1 MFRRF
6 SLILLAA
13 TAIGVVTSH
22 GASAADILRKAPPAA
37 PLPPP
42 VQDWSGIYVGVEG
55 GGGWG
60 HQDGFNAPF
69 NLRPGFGQFC
79 GEQISP
85 FDCGDS
91 VVNEEFAEFDGVLG
105 RNRHFADVNLGGVN
119 TSGWL
124 FGAFFGAQKQWGNWV
139 LGIEADVDGGEISG
153 SANGSANFSCGL
165 GSCPF
170 DSDAALTLKHAASLE
185 SKMDELASLR
195 GKIGYAW
202 SPNWMIYGTGGAAF
216 AHVKNTLTSA
226 QSIDYSEFDG
236 FFSAKC
242 PDGFCVTE
250 DLAAHFANTFTAS
263 SSQTMLGWTIGAG
276 IDYKWQLD
284 PGSALVFG
292 VEYQYFNFPTQ
303 TFTFSGPSGLSVAL
317 DSKETVNVVK
327 GKISYL
333 FSLH

>member
-1 MFRRF
+1 MRRI
-6 SLILLAA
+6 SLALLGA
-13 TAIGVVTSH
+13 TAIGIVISQ
-22 GASAADILRKAPPAA
+22 GALAADILRKAPPPA
-37 PLPPP
+37 PVAPPI
-42 VQDWSGIYVGVEG
+42 QDWSGIYVGVEG

-60 HQDGFNAPF
+60 HQDSFT
-69 NLRPGFGQFC
+69 
-79 GEQISP
+79 SP
-85 FDCGDS
+85 FS
-91 VVNEEFAEFDGVLG
+91 LNPNEVEFSNAVTGFSDDESFFHDFSQFSNALNG
-105 RNRHFADVNLGGVN
+105 NRRHAAVSLGGIN

-236 FFSAKC
+236 FFSDKC
-242 PDGFCVTE
+242 IGGFCVTE